1 MRSGRS
7 AELWAPRSEK
17 ECKVAGGQQRSLG
30 DFDYVI
36 VGAGSAG
43 CVLANRLSADAD
55 QRVLLLE
62 AGGKDSYF
70 WIHVPIGYLY
80 TQNNPRTDW
89 CFQTEP
95 EEGLNGRALA
105 YPRGRVL
112 GGCSSIN
119 GMIYMRG
126 QTRDYDHWRQLGNA
140 GWGWEDVLPYFK
152 CAEDFYRGADEMHG
166 SGGEWRVEDMRL
178 TWEIL
183 DAFRDA
189 AAEVGIPKIDD
200 FNRGDNEGSS
210 YFHVNQ
216 KRGVRWNTSKAFL
229 RPVMDRPNLTILT
242 HAQAMRI
249 RFDGRR
255 ATGVEVRDK
264 AGAASAAARREVIL
278 ASGTIGSPQL
288 LQLSGIGPAALL
300 QKLGVPVV
308 HELKGVGEN
317 LQDHLQIRLAF
328 KVSNTRTMNE
338 RANSLL
344 GRIGMGLEY
353 FLFRRGPLT
362 MAPSQLGAFA
372 KSDAARET
380 PDLEY
385 HVQPLSLE
393 KFGEP
398 LHPYPAFTAS
408 VSNLRPESRGYVRI
422 RSPDPFA
429 APAIKPNYLSSARD
443 RKVAAEA
450 IRLTRRICA
459 ASALRRFEPEEFKP
473 GTHLTSDEELATAAG
488 DIGTTIFHPVG
499 TAMMGQDDMAVVDER
514 LRVHGIEGL
523 RVVDASIMPTI
534 TSGNTNAPTMM
545 IAEKAADMIREDRR
559 S

>member
-1 MRSGRS
+1 M
-7 AELWAPRSEK
+7 
-17 ECKVAGGQQRSLG
+17 VVGGDERSLG

-43 CVLANRLSADAD
+43 CLLANRLSADAD

-89 CFQTEP
+89 CFKTEP
-95 EEGLNGRALA
+95 EAGLNGRALA

-126 QTRDYDHWRQLGNA
+126 QARDYDLWRQLGNT
-140 GWGWEDVLPYFK
+140 GWGWEDVLPSFTR
-152 CAEDFYRGADEMHG
+152 AEDFYRGADALHG
-166 SGGEWRVEDMRL
+166 AGGEWRVEGLRL
-178 TWEIL
+178 SWEIL

-200 FNRGDNEGSS
+200 FNRGDNEGCG

-216 KRGVRWNTSKAFL
+216 KRGVRWNTAKAFL
-229 RPVMDRPNLTILT
+229 RPVMKRPNLTVLT
-242 HAQAMRI
+242 HAQALRV

-255 ATGVEVRDK
+255 ATGVELRDR
-264 AGAASAAARREVIL
+264 AGAAGVTARREVIL
-278 ASGTIGSPQL
+278 AGGAIGSPQL
-288 LQLSGIGPAALL
+288 LQLSGVGPGALL
-300 QKLGVPVV
+300 QEQGVPLV
-308 HELKGVGEN
+308 HELKGVGDN

-328 KVSNTRTMNE
+328 KVAGTRTMNE

-344 GRIGMGLEY
+344 GRLGMGLEY

-372 KSDAARET
+372 RSDAARDT

-393 KFGEP
+393 KFGDP
-398 LHPYPAFTAS
+398 LHPFPAFTAS
-408 VSNLRPESRGYVRI
+408 VCNLRPESRGSVRI
-422 RSPDPFA
+422 RSPDPVA
-429 APAIKPNYLSSARD
+429 APAIKPNYLSTARD

-459 ASALRRFEPEEFKP
+459 APALSRFAPEEFKP
-473 GTHLTSDEELATAAG
+473 GPQLTSDEELARAAG

-499 TAMMGQDDMAVVDER
+499 TARMGRDDMAVVDER
-514 LRVHGIEGL
+514 LRVYGIAGL
-523 RVVDASIMPTI
+523 RVVDASVMPII

-559 S
+559 G